1 MKNIFIVIC
10 SVIIPVFSVKEIT
23 PNLCIN
29 CKFFMNDFISGNKY
43 GKCSFFPKTET
54 KMDIDYLITGSKK
67 DSTYQFCSIARDY
80 DDMCG
85 KEGKK
90 YIKNK
95 REKFYRKS
103 L

>member
-1 MKNIFIVIC
+1 MKTIFNIIC
-10 SVIIPVFSVKEIT
+10 SIIPVFSFNEIT
-23 PNLCIN
+23 PNLCIH
-29 CKFFMNDFISGNKY
+29 CKFFMNSFMNDNKF
-43 GKCSFFPKTET
+43 GKCSLFQKTEET
-54 KMDIDYLITGSKK
+54 VTDFDYFVTGNIKK
-67 DSTYQFCSIARDY
+67 STFQYCSIARKY